1 MSEKD
6 FKNLR
11 ELAKEELRR
20 VNEMSEQE
28 ARQKLVDTGIF
39 NRDGSFTKPY
49 RDLAEAKGKG
59 H

>member
-20 VNEMSEQE
+20 VKEMTVQQ

-49 RDLAEAKGKG
+49 RDLADDKGKG
-59 H
+59 Q